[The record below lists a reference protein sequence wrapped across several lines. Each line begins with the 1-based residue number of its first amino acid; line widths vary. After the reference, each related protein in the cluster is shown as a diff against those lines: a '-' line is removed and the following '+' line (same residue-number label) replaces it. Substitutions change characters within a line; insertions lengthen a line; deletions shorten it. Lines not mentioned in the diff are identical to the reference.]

1 VTLFKTTA
9 GVYSAE
15 GRDFADKT
23 KVFYGEKASAVTNNC
38 TSQGA
43 DNKLGFIN
51 APNDFCGFTSVTSTA
66 LSSPNIYTFL
76 AADGKT
82 NTKITTT
89 DNGTV
94 LSASVENDK
103 YSFACG
109 LGGEIPSCSNTVST
123 AVSATQISFTFT
135 KTTLSTLSGA
145 NGIVIGSGSLIH
157 QINTN
162 GGSSS
167 LTFNSAKCTQ
177 VFTQTAFGITAT
189 AYNLCASDAVADF
202 TLTAQDTNTFNP
214 KHDGVPCTITKVGSV
229 VTLTKGAKSLTV
241 QFNGDTTDV
250 ITLRTGAVTDTQVEN
265 DITARTSVGDTAG
278 QTVRIEMRKNGVVS
292 LAQAQSISTN
302 EEFSCLAL

>member
-1 VTLFKTTA
+1 M
-9 GVYSAE
+9 
-15 GRDFADKT
+15 
-23 KVFYGEKASAVTNNC
+23 
-38 TSQGA
+38 
-43 DNKLGFIN
+43 
-51 APNDFCGFTSVTSTA
+51 
-66 LSSPNIYTFL
+66 
-76 AADGKT
+76 
-82 NTKITTT
+82 
-89 DNGTV
+89 
-94 LSASVENDK
+94 ENDK

-123 AVSATQISFTFT
+123 AVSETQISFTFT